1 LRRINVMG
9 NKKSSGVGK
18 KVISGVQGTPVGHR
32 KVFQGDF
39 TFFLLSNYI
48 HSQQFCIN

>member
-1 LRRINVMG
+1 LRRINVMR

-18 KVISGVQGTPVGHR
+18 KVISGVQATPFGHSE
-32 KVFQGDF
+32 VFQGDF

-48 HSQQFCIN
+48 HSQ